1 MSRLKIG
8 LKDPKSALEYLL
20 KGKDHIVKKKVCE
33 ITKRP
38 YAEVN
43 EYYEHIAKSDFISEK
58 LKMMH
63 LGQILR
69 PEWIYVICR
78 IVKPTV
84 VVETGVASG
93 VSSTYILKALAD
105 NNHGK
110 LVSIDMPNYGKKL
123 TLAHP
128 EYSNIKANA
137 IVRENETGWVVPE
150 NLRNRWTLKLG
161 LGQELL
167 VPTLEELGQ
176 IDLFFHDS
184 EHTYNNMMFEF
195 RNAWRFL
202 RSGGLL
208 LSHDIT
214 WNNSFA
220 DFAKEVKRNFIHIYF
235 TSAGAIIK

>member
-1 MSRLKIG
+1 MIG
-8 LKDPKSALEYLL
+8 LKDPSNALTYIL
-20 KGKDHIVKKKVCE
+20 KGKDEVIKNKLCE
-33 ITKRP
+33 ITSRS
-38 YAEVN
+38 Y
-43 EYYEHIAKSDFISEK
+43 SDIDKFYKNIKNSNIISDEFNSK
-58 LKMMH
+58 KI
-63 LGQILR
+63 GQIGH
-69 PEWIYVICR
+69 PEWMYTICR

-93 VSSTYILKALAD
+93 VSSAYILKALAD
-105 NNHGK
+105 NNHGN
-110 LVSIDMPNYGKKL
+110 LISIDMPNYEKKL

-137 IVRENETGWVVPE
+137 IVRENETGWLVPE

-161 LGQELL
+161 LVQELL
-167 VPTLEELGQ
+167 VPTLEESGQ

-202 RSGGLL
+202 RSDGLL